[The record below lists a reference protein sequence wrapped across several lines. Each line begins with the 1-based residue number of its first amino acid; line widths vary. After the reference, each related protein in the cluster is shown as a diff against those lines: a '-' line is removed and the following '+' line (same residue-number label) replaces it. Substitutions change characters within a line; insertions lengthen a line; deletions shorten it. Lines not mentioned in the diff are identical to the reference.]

1 MFEVLAHGQPI
12 AWDFLEAKFTLVV
25 DENCSGVSIPFLVV
39 LNRNFMILCNMF
51 EHGASI
57 GFEVASTKL
66 AVPGA
71 FVVPTVRLLQ
81 SR

>member
-12 AWDFLEAKFTLVV
+12 AWDFLEAKFTRVV
-25 DENCSGVSIPFLVV
+25 NENCSGVTIPFLVV
-39 LNRNFMILCNMF
+39 FNGNLMILCNMF
-51 EHGASI
+51 EHGASVC
-57 GFEVASTKL
+57 FEVTSTKL

-81 SR
+81 TR